1 MDDHSAVTPRPP
13 CTTAQSLVLSLFP
26 GIDMLGKGFEAVGF
40 CVVRGPDP
48 IFGGDIR
55 DFHPTSSFTGVIGG
69 PPCQD
74 FSKARRTAPTGRGDE
89 MLAQFA
95 RCVTEASP
103 EWWLAENVMGVPDIS
118 IPGYHVQR
126 FNLNAR
132 DCGLTQNRPRRFQ
145 FGFRDG
151 TSLALARLD
160 TPEPFQPACLATEGK
175 RRNRRTWEDFC
186 EAQGLPREFTLPGW
200 SQAARYRAVGNGV
213 PPAMASV
220 IARAIL
226 NRGRS
231 QPFRLCACE
240 CGRSVHGKAKMAEAG
255 CRKREQRRRDAAGV
269 SGTSCVTPAASLF

>member
-1 MDDHSAVTPRPP
+1 MTPRPP
-13 CTTAQSLVLSLFP
+13 LRRAGSLVLSLFP
-26 GIDMLGKGFEAVGF
+26 GIDMLGKGFEAEGF

-55 DFHPTSSFTGVIGG
+55 DFHPPSSFTGVIGG

-74 FSKARRTAPTGRGDE
+74 FSKARRTAPTGQGEE
-89 MLAQFA
+89 MLAEFA
-95 RCVTEASP
+95 RCVTETNPA
-103 EWWLAENVMGVPDIS
+103 WWLAENVIGVPDIS

-151 TSLALARLD
+151 PALALARLD
-160 TPEPFQPACLATEGK
+160 TPDSFQPACLATEGK
-175 RRNRRTWEDFC
+175 RQNRRTWEDFC
-186 EAQGLPREFTLPGW
+186 EAQGLPRDFTLAGW

-213 PPAMASV
+213 PPPMDSM

-240 CGRSVHGKAKMAEAG
+240 CGRSVHGRSTTATPA
-255 CRKREQRRRDAAGV
+255 CRKRMQRMRDAAA
-269 SGTSCVTPAASLF
+269 VTVPGMVTADLSL